1 MMAFA
6 SYKKL
11 LLFLAVLYV
20 IFGDAYVDAQAP
32 GKSKDPSPFGR
43 PSALCTMF
51 INHSAGTAANSA
63 LQKISA
69 IMNSRGFQV
78 DSVNWQDG
86 ELQASR
92 KDSSDSN
99 DIDRIVVWLERDFQQ
114 SDSRLKVYLLYGR
127 FEKFFGSTEPERVVV
142 DTNFSS
148 QHIGAVKQD
157 IVAHC
162 LSGGPQ

>member
-1 MMAFA
+1 MTAFA

-20 IFGDAYVDAQAP
+20 IFGDVYGDAQAP
-32 GKSKDPSPFGR
+32 GKSKDPSTFGR

-51 INHSAGTAANSA
+51 INTSAGTAANSA

-99 DIDRIVVWLERDFQQ
+99 DIDRIVV
-114 SDSRLKVYLLYGR
+114 
-127 FEKFFGSTEPERVVV
+127 
-142 DTNFSS
+142 
-148 QHIGAVKQD
+148 
-157 IVAHC
+157 
-162 LSGGPQ
+162 